1 MASTAV
7 TMSVTMIS
15 AYMMLLLLLLL
26 LLLFL
31 MWVLVSQENDE

>member
-7 TMSVTMIS
+7 TMSVTRIS
-15 AYMMLLLLLLL
+15 ACMMLLLLL